1 MSPHAESIEAPAKG
15 EIVLEARNIVKRY
28 GHVTALDGA
37 NLELR
42 AGEVLAVIGDNGA
55 GKSTMVKVLC
65 GAVVPDEGEL
75 FVQGVPGHFGSRM
88 DPRKRGIETVYQ
100 ELAVA
105 PARDI
110 ATNSVLGREVGC
122 RGILGSW

>member
-1 MSPHAESIEAPAKG
+1 MSTAAESKTPAKG

-65 GAVVPDEGEL
+65 GATRLEARAVVRDDAVQLLDTACWRHRSEGTRL
-75 FVQGVPGHFGSRM
+75 NSSHALTSRM
-88 DPRKRGIETVYQ
+88 PSS
-100 ELAVA
+100 A
-105 PARDI
+105 
-110 ATNSVLGREVGC
+110 
-122 RGILGSW
+122 